1 MLNELIVLGQDGI
14 DIIEASR
21 QLMIDVRTVLQ
32 LLGTVVA
39 IGLVLVTYIATRAIA
54 ATLGAV
60 LLAAGVLWGIY
71 NPDFLRR
78 STDETIR
85 NRDGGAL
92 IVPWIAD
99 AGERA

>member
-1 MLNELIVLGQDGI
+1 MHELILAAEGGI
-14 DIIEASR
+14 DIVEASR
-21 QLMIDVRTVLQ
+21 QLMLDVRVVLQ

-78 STDETIR
+78 SADETIR
-85 NRDGGAL
+85 NRDGSM
-92 IVPWIAD
+92 IQPWIAD
-99 AGERA
+99 AGEHA